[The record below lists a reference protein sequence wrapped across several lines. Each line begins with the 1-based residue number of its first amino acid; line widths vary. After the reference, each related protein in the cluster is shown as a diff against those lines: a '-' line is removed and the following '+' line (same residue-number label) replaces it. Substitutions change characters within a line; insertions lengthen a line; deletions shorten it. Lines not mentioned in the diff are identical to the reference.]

1 MSLKIF
7 SNNVKGIRGVIKR
20 KKLFKFCSNLPCQ
33 YFCLQETHSDVTSE
47 TEWKTDWGGNIIFSH
62 GNTNSLGV
70 AILLKTEH
78 KILETIIDLNGRYI
92 IIKIKVRPIMPNSL
106 KLTHASSLK
115 L

>member
-78 KILETIIDLNGRYI
+78 KIFIFMPEIHIPHLS
-92 IIKIKVRPIMPNSL
+92 PIEHSRSRHDQFNQ
-106 KLTHASSLK
+106 
-115 L
+115 